1 MNRFAI
7 ILFALPWVLFTA
19 ATSVRAEHDQGLLVA
34 GWLEAAVLSP
44 WKIRLPAKLDTGAK
58 TSSIHATGIERF
70 KRDGRNWVRFKL
82 PQGKFKKTGDIIVE
96 APMLREVAIKRHNL
110 DPAIRPVVELD
121 FCIDSHF
128 YRAEFTLAD
137 RSKFNYPVL
146 LGRRFLKNN
155 ILVDAGKTF
164 IYHDKKEG
172 RQCVDIEVKKQIKED
187 SRH

>member
-1 MNRFAI
+1 MNRFTIIFFAI
-7 ILFALPWVLFTA
+7 PLFFFTA
-19 ATSVRAEHDQGLLVA
+19 TTSVRAEQNRGLLVA

-58 TSSIHATGIERF
+58 TSSIHATGIEKF
-70 KRDGRNWVRFKL
+70 KRDGRIWVRFKL
-82 PQGKFKKTGDIIVE
+82 PKGKLKKTGDIIAE
-96 APMLREVAIKRHNL
+96 TPLLREVAIKRHNL
-110 DPAIRPVVELD
+110 DPAIRPVVELA

-155 ILVDAGKTF
+155 ILVDAGQTF

-172 RQCVDIEVKKQIKED
+172 RQCVDAALKKQKEEH
-187 SRH
+187 SRQ